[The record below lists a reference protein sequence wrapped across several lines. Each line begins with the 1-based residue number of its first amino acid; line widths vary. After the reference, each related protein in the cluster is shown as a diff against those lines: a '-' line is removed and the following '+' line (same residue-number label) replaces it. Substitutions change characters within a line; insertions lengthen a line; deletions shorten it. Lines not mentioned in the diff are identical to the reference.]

1 MTLANPPFQIYVFL
15 DVKRQP
21 WFVPF
26 VPNHEVDYYW
36 SYENSAVFY
45 VSVFQYITAAIAFSK
60 GAPYRKTIFSNYLF
74 LIALFVL
81 TGQ

>member
-1 MTLANPPFQIYVFL
+1 MFL

-21 WFVPF
+21 WFTPF
-26 VPNHEVDYYW
+26 VPNHDVDYYW
-36 SYENSAVFY
+36 SYENAAVFY

-74 LIALFVL
+74 LIALLVL
-81 TGQ
+81 TGKYLD